1 LLEQQAFSGDSLFLK
16 KTGMAGRYGERR
28 LNNEIDTAG
37 GIIENCVL
45 RNNTVG
51 VHCDATTALLQ
62 DCVIQNNSYGVY
74 NQYGYLQVCN
84 CRFVDNGEIYAN
96 IDSVTFGYR

>member
-1 LLEQQAFSGDSLFLK
+1 MGSGIISGN
-16 KTGMAGRYGERR
+16 TGSIIRGFTITNAYPDW
-28 LNNEIDTAG
+28 NNGAIKGGNG

-51 VHCDATTALLQ
+51 MHCDATTALLQ

-74 NQYGYLQVCN
+74 NQ
-84 CRFVDNGEIYAN
+84 
-96 IDSVTFGYR
+96 